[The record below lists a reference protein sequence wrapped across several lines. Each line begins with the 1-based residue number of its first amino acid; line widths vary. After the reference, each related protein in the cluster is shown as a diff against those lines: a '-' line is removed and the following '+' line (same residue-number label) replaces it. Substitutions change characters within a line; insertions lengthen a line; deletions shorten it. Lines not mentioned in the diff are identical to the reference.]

1 MIFVVVVVVVVVFF
15 FFLLY
20 FFFFQKLQSPQN
32 AKKKNPVSD
41 PSSRRL
47 PQISGDLGFSHTAG
61 SCRRWL

>member
-1 MIFVVVVVVVVVFF
+1 MIFFVVVVFF
-15 FFLLY
+15 FFFLFY

-32 AKKKNPVSD
+32 AKDENPVSD

-47 PQISGDLGFSHTAG
+47 PQISSDLGFSHTAG

>member
-1 MIFVVVVVVVVVFF
+1 MIF
-15 FFLLY
+15 FFLVVV

-32 AKKKNPVSD
+32 AKNKNPVSD